1 MITGLMCGVAIAE
14 MVALIV
20 LLMIVDRMVSAHL
33 RMVRQ
38 QQGLPDDTG
47 KPSGTKVISPYR
59 EDKHRSD
66 NGGDRD

>member
-38 QQGLPDDTG
+38 QQGLPDDRG

-66 NGGDRD
+66 DGGDRE

>member
-1 MITGLMCGVAIAE
+1 MITGLMCGVVIAE
-14 MVALIV
+14 TVALIALIV
-20 LLMIVDRMVSAHL
+20 IVDRIVAAHL

-38 QQGLPDDTG
+38 QHGLPDDT

>member
-1 MITGLMCGVAIAE
+1 MITGLMCGVVIAE
-14 MVALIV
+14 TVALIALIV
-20 LLMIVDRMVSAHL
+20 IVDRIVAAHL

-38 QQGLPDDTG
+38 QQGLLDDRG

>member
-14 MVALIV
+14 TVALIV
-20 LLMIVDRMVSAHL
+20 LLVVVDRMVSAHL

-38 QQGLPDDTG
+38 QQGLPDDT